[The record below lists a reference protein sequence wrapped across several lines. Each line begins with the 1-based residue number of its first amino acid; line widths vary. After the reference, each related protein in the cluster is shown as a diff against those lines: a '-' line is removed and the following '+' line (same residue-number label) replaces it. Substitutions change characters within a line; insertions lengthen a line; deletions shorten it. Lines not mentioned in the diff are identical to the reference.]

1 MFPEIDYDFDAEEVI
16 EEEITESIKI
26 GRTPLYDF
34 DKREYVIRDGKVVE
48 CTQKEAVRQ
57 WIGFLIKTKLGK
69 YRVYDDTEFGS
80 NVESFIGYKYDNAGY
95 VVSEIER
102 EIEEGAELC
111 AAIDSIEDFDHEMNN
126 GVLNITFTI
135 VLASGD
141 TMEVEMDVL

>member
-34 DKREYVIRDGKVVE
+34 DKHEYVIKDGKVVE

-57 WIGFLIKTKLGK
+57 WIGFMIKTKLGK

-126 GVLNITFTI
+126 GVLHITFTI

>member
-1 MFPEIDYDFDAEEVI
+1 MFPEIDYDFDAEEVV

-34 DKREYVIRDGKVVE
+34 DRQEYVIRDGKVVE
-48 CTQKEAVRQ
+48 CTQEEAVRQ
-57 WIGFLIKTKLGK
+57 WTGFLIKTKLGK

-80 NVESFIGYKYDNAGY
+80 NVESFIGYKYDNVGY

-111 AAIDSIEDFDHEMNN
+111 AAIDSIEDFDHEMSN
-126 GVLNITFTI
+126 GVLRITFTI

>member
-34 DKREYVIRDGKVVE
+34 DRQEYVIRDGKVVE

-80 NVESFIGYKYDNAGY
+80 DVE
-95 VVSEIER
+95 
-102 EIEEGAELC
+102 
-111 AAIDSIEDFDHEMNN
+111 
-126 GVLNITFTI
+126 
-135 VLASGD
+135 
-141 TMEVEMDVL
+141 